1 MLIVIPF
8 KDPILFKVNVD
19 LLVNNIMDKTIII
32 STIMDIIKVIIT
44 FNIIILVVGIIKVTK
59 VHIIIDINLIV
70 ILYYYNIHLVL
81 ILD

>member
-32 STIMDIIKVIIT
+32 NIIMDIIKVIIT
-44 FNIIILVVGIIKVTK
+44 FNIIILVIGIIKVTK

-70 ILYYYNIHLVL
+70 ILYCYNIHLVL

>member
-1 MLIVIPF
+1 
-8 KDPILFKVNVD
+8 
-19 LLVNNIMDKTIII
+19 MDKTIII
-32 STIMDIIKVIIT
+32 NIIMDIIKVIIT
-44 FNIIILVVGIIKVTK
+44 FNIIILVIGIIKVTK

>member
-1 MLIVIPF
+1 
-8 KDPILFKVNVD
+8 
-19 LLVNNIMDKTIII
+19 MDKTIII

>member
-19 LLVNNIMDKTIII
+19 LLVNNIMDKIIII

-44 FNIIILVVGIIKVTK
+44 FSIIILVVGIIKVTK